1 MMEIMHIE
9 SQDHLFFGM
18 TTIREL
24 LELGYLEYAKKALKE
39 RGGQTPLCC
48 IIRQGSLMTCSWLA
62 KLYTPE
68 EFNAL
73 CLKCQR
79 EMQEKISQK
88 T

>member
-1 MMEIMHIE
+1 M
-9 SQDHLFFGM
+9 M

-24 LELGYLEYAKKALKE
+24 LEQGYPEYAKKVLKE

-48 IIRQGSLMTCSWLA
+48 IIREGSRVTCSWLA
-62 KLYTPE
+62 KLYMPE

-79 EMQEKISQK
+79 EMQEKIKQI